1 MKEERKTITLNKHSG
16 MRSRRIASSVGR
28 RQVSYIYN
36 DDTIKEHT
44 DNESASDANR
54 GYSHRFVTK
63 HRPSIIKHIAAL
75 TTAALTREISN
86 ISKVLICIKT
96 KKMNSH

>member
-1 MKEERKTITLNKHSG
+1 MKEERKGITLNKQSG
-16 MRSRRIASSVGR
+16 MRSRRTASSVGR

-36 DDTIKEHT
+36 DDTIKERK

-75 TTAALTREISN
+75 TREISN
-86 ISKVLICIKT
+86 VPKVLICIKT